1 MKVLVTGGTGFL
13 GSHLV
18 EALLKKKYSVRCIIR
33 NPNNLKWLNNL
44 DCEII
49 RGDCV
54 SKECLYNIA
63 SDVDYVFHLAGL
75 VRAKKIEELVETN
88 AVGTRN
94 LVEAVFEKNKQIK
107 KFVYISSQAAA
118 GPSTNGKPKTE
129 SAEPNPVSEYG
140 KSKLC
145 GELEVLKFKDAMPIV
160 ILRPPAIYG
169 PRDKDIFVFF
179 EQVKKGFF
187 FLPKKEKLINISYVS
202 DICDGIIAAA
212 ESKQTNGEIYFIGD
226 DTVYSWRKLGE
237 VLTDVANPKTRM
249 IRIPEFVFYVSAL
262 FSEVSALIKGKP
274 ALVSFDKLKE
284 IKQNSWFFSA
294 DKAKKDFGYSPKISL
309 EEGIKITYNWYL
321 KNGWL

>member
-18 EALLKKKYSVRCIIR
+18 DALIKKSYSVKCLVR
-33 NPNNLKWLNNL
+33 NPNNPRWLNNIK
-44 DCEII
+44 CEVVK
-49 RGDCV
+49 GDCV
-54 SKECLYNIA
+54 SKECLYNIV

-75 VRAKKIEELVETN
+75 VRAKNTKELAKTN
-88 AVGTRN
+88 ADGTKN
-94 LVEAVFEKNKQIK
+94 LIEAVFEKNRNVK
-107 KFVYISSQAAA
+107 KFVYVSSQAAA
-118 GPSTNGKPKTE
+118 GPSVNKKPKIE
-129 SAEPNPVSEYG
+129 SETPNPVSEYG
-140 KSKLC
+140 RSKLF
-145 GELEVLKFKDAMPIV
+145 GEIETLKFKDKLPV
-160 ILRPPAIYG
+160 VTLRPHAIYG
-169 PRDKDIFVFF
+169 PRDKDVFVFF
-179 EQVKKGFF
+179 EQVKKGLF
-187 FLPKKEKLINISYVS
+187 FLPQKEKLINISYVS